1 MYGWVYQQTGA
12 QIYRDEGDELFNYG
26 VAGAWLDGG
35 KQFSQNYRWSQ
46 KYVEW
51 RILAG
56 TALRHSG

>member
-1 MYGWVYQQTGA
+1 MKAMSSSTTAWQALGWTV
-12 QIYRDEGDELFNYG
+12 
-26 VAGAWLDGG
+26 G